1 MTATATKD
9 PQRAI
14 GRSPD
19 RLSLDEHRALTG
31 KYIALE
37 IYTPED
43 LPLRRIE
50 AIAIADFKPEMTFVL
65 DLPAEQGLERA
76 DARASVETR
85 FEQFDI
91 GFHERLRQ
99 AFLDIA
105 RRAPDR
111 CIVID
116 ASQDEKA
123 VARAIWAAV
132 ASRFGLS

>member
-1 MTATATKD
+1 MTTAATKD

-50 AIAIADFKPEMTFVL
+50 AIGDSVGECARQLASRGL
-65 DLPAEQGLERA
+65 DP
-76 DARASVETR
+76 VR
-85 FEQFDI
+85 FEFT
-91 GFHERLRQ
+91 RL
-99 AFLDIA
+99 
-105 RRAPDR
+105 APPY
-111 CIVID
+111 
-116 ASQDEKA
+116 
-123 VARAIWAAV
+123 
-132 ASRFGLS
+132 